1 MIRQIS
7 RQTDRY
13 THTYIHRHIDTWTDT
28 QMKDIYIHTYDY
40 KQNIHPC
47 MEDTITFKLARLGNG
62 ERQLATELK
71 NRKEIHL

>member
-1 MIRQIS
+1 
-7 RQTDRY
+7 
-13 THTYIHRHIDTWTDT
+13 
-28 QMKDIYIHTYDY
+28 MKDIYIHTYDY